1 MTIVSRVAWGAR
13 KPKSRS
19 TGALSAKS
27 TGHWNGPTVTIG
39 GKTEWDHS
47 RCPSLVRGIQNFHM
61 DGRGW
66 ADIAYNF
73 VVCPHGTIFEGR
85 GLNVRNGANGTNK
98 GNMTSHAIMWLSGE
112 RNPFTESEKRGFKEC
127 SRYID
132 EKTAAPA
139 ECIGHRDHKA
149 TACPGNER
157 YNWIHAGMPVS
168 GTSVPNTKPT
178 QDDILELGDSGDGV
192 EDLKAMLNILAKE
205 RIPSVGKGHGA
216 QLPMDPSRKYF
227 GQMTQEAVR
236 EFQRF
241 LVVMWELAG
250 KKGPKP
256 TVDGKAGPQTLSGI
270 AFWVPIVL
278 KNR

>member
-1 MTIVSRVAWGAR
+1 MTIVSRAEWGAR

-39 GKTEWDHS
+39 GKTSWDHS

-61 DGRGW
+61 DSRGW

-149 TACPGNER
+149 TACPGDER
-157 YNWIHAGMPVS
+157 YSWIHKGMPVS
-168 GTSVPNTKPT
+168 GTPSKPSPAEPT
-178 QDDILELGDSGDGV
+178 QIYKIGDSGDAV
-192 EDLKAMLNILAKE
+192 EFIKGMLNILAKE
-205 RIPSVGKGHGA
+205 RIPTVGKGHGA
-216 QLPMDPSRKYF
+216 QLPMDPARKYF
-227 GQMTQEAVR
+227 GPMMREAVV

-241 LVVMWELAG
+241 LKVMWELNG
-250 KKGPKP
+250 KKGPEP
-256 TVDGKAGPQTLSGI
+256 ILDGIVGPQVLNGI

-278 KNR
+278 KKG